1 MLNILVKFLVVPTGD
16 VDSKINISPDFKRFA
31 IDFTA
36 FFTNFKSGFLF
47 FKIGVGTVIIYMSAS
62 VVFQKLLIDLF

>member
-1 MLNILVKFLVVPTGD
+1 MVPTGD

-31 IDFTA
+31 IDLTA
-36 FFTNFKSGFLF
+36 FFTNFKSGFLL

-62 VVFQKLLIDLF
+62 CGFSKAIN